1 MLKIELLFRN
11 EHGRCARRQ
20 TDIERQMARVSAHDL
35 DDRAALVRLHGV
47 SETVD
52 SLDGGVGRGVVAD
65 GVIGADDVIV
75 DGCRYADNAD
85 PLLGKLLEAAERAV
99 AADADDAVESQKLAR
114 GRCAL
119 LTFECPE
126 FFAAGCIEHRAAA
139 VYNVV
144 DAVFIEPDKIAVDE
158 SIESA
163 PDADAVDAAVDG
175 RADDRTDGCVHTGRV
190 AAGGEH
196 ANSLDCIR
204 HKKVSLLSNIF
215 LTLPYHTNKE
225 K

>member
-65 GVIGADDVIV
+65 GVVGADDIVIN
-75 DGCRYADNAD
+75 GGRNADNAD
-85 PLLGKLLEAAERAV
+85 TLLGKLLEAAERAV
-99 AADADDAVESQKLAR
+99 AADADNAVESQKLAR
-114 GRCAL
+114 GSCAL
-119 LTFECPE
+119 LTLYGAEL
-126 FFAAGCIEHRAAA
+126 FASCRIEHCAAT

-144 DAVFIEPDKIAVDE
+144 DAVFVETDKIAVDE

-175 RADDRTDGCVHTGRV
+175 RADDRADGCVHTGRV
-190 AAGGEH
+190 TAGGEH
-196 ANSLDCIR
+196 ADSLDCIR
-204 HKKVSLLSNIF
+204 HKKVSLISIF
-215 LTLPYHTNKE
+215 SIPTIPHK
-225 K
+225 

>member
-1 MLKIELLFRN
+1 MLKIELLFR
-11 EHGRCARRQ
+11 HKYGRCTRRQ
-20 TDIERQMARVSAHDL
+20 TDIERQMSRVSAHDL

-65 GVIGADDVIV
+65 GVVGADNVIV

-85 PLLGKLLEAAERAV
+85 ALLGKLLEAAERAV
-99 AADADDAVESQKLAR
+99 AADADNAVESQKLAR

-119 LTFECPE
+119 LTLYGAEL
-126 FFAAGCIEHRAAA
+126 FASCRIEHCAAA

-158 SIESA
+158 PIESA

-175 RADDRTDGCVHTGRV
+175 RADDRADGCVHTGRV

-196 ANSLDCIR
+196 ADSLDCIR
-204 HKKVSLLSNIF
+204 HKKVSLLSKF
-215 LTLPYHTNKE
+215 F
-225 K
+225 